1 MEITSADRSGYREIT
16 LSGRVNLSS
25 AGKLAD
31 AVDHAVAEGQARIVL
46 DLAGV
51 PTMDSTGLGALVTAC
66 RAARQAGGDLR
77 IVKARPAVRELLE
90 RTNVARVL
98 PLHATA
104 EDAFPDRRPNR

>member
-1 MEITSADRSGYREIT
+1 MEITSADRPGYREIA
-16 LSGRVNLSS
+16 LAGRVNLNS
-25 AGKLAD
+25 AGQLAD
-31 AVDHAVAEGQARIVL
+31 AVDRAVAEGEPRIVL

-90 RTNVARVL
+90 RTNVVRVL

-104 EDAFPDRRPNR
+104 EEAFRDQATNR